1 MKKIMTIIAGVC
13 LLAACNNAA
22 DGDTTNDSLNTMD
35 NSDVNNR
42 NTTTYDSAARSG
54 DTASYDRMPQ
64 NRMGDSTSRTDSGS
78 RR

>member
-1 MKKIMTIIAGVC
+1 MKKIMSIAVALC

-22 DGDTTNDSLNTMD
+22 EGDTTNDSLNTMD

-42 NTTTYDSAARSG
+42 NTTIYDSAAKSG
-54 DTASYDRMPQ
+54 DTASYERMPQ
-64 NRMGDSTSRTDSGS
+64 NRIGDTTSLKDTL